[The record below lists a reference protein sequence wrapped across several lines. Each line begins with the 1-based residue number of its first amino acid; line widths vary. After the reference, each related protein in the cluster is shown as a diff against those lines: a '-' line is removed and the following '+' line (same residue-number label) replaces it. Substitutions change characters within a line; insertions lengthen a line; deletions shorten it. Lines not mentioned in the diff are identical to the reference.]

1 MGFSRQ
7 EYWSGL
13 PRPVPRDLPSLGIK
27 PASPVSPALAGGF
40 FTTSITWKALV
51 VNSRALPQVRLA
63 SPPPPP
69 GPLPRLCEPDVLSS
83 CQRDGK
89 SWLQAGF
96 RGLLARQCS
105 HSAWHAACVQCCG
118 PGCLSPVARGSGC
131 PNSCA
136 PNWEVTS
143 CCVCAGSGL
152 PVALASLVSIP
163 KGPQRGLLLK
173 WGDADGEL
181 AVPGT

>member
-27 PASPVSPALAGGF
+27 PASPVSPALVGGF

-118 PGCLSPVARGSGC
+118 PGCLSVPLLDGRAD
-131 PNSCA
+131 
-136 PNWEVTS
+136 T
-143 CCVCAGSGL
+143 
-152 PVALASLVSIP
+152 ALGNRLCLAASAESAASVQGWLFVGGT
-163 KGPQRGLLLK
+163 KEWLLF
-173 WGDADGEL
+173 
-181 AVPGT
+181 